1 VYIRKS
7 NTYLLP
13 CKCFLFYPDLC
24 QVFKKSG
31 WSVAEELVD
40 VFNKITDEQINIDSK
55 DFNDEEKLEDY
66 CKVYPTY
73 KLLLCKNRL
82 FDFATIHETLLKAF
96 QCNPKFA
103 EAIKNNFDYFF
114 VDEFQDVNNIQDLIF
129 KTISALK

>member
-1 VYIRKS
+1 MYIRKS

-24 QVFKKSG
+24 QVLKKSG

-66 CKVYPTY
+66 CKVYPITNGY
-73 KLLLCKNRL
+73 YVK
-82 FDFATIHETLLKAF
+82 I
-96 QCNPKFA
+96 
-103 EAIKNNFDYFF
+103 DY
-114 VDEFQDVNNIQDLIF
+114 LILQQ
-129 KTISALK
+129 SMRHC